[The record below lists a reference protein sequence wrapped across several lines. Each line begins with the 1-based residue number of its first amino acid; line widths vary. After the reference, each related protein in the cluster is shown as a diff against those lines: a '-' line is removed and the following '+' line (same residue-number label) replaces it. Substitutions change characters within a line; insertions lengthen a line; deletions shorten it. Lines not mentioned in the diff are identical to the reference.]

1 MGTDDLFKKRR
12 EERKRRDYGFKQPRA
27 NSFLIVTEGKKTEPL
42 YFKGMQKLIEERIG
56 GTINVVEIPL
66 IDIFGEGIATRK
78 LIEKTEELVNRAK
91 VIYQNIWVVF
101 DKDDFEDFDQAIEEA
116 EKRGYKAAWSNQCFE
131 YWIYLHFYYSD
142 SALHRDEWGRKLNEI
157 FQQYDLG
164 DGMYQKNDA
173 DIFANVD
180 RYDGVNTAIK
190 HAKRRMAEFDRT
202 KRKPSEYDPGTT
214 VYLLVEELKKYL
226 EEV

>member
-116 EKRGYKAAWSNQCFE
+116 EKRGYKVAWSNQCFE

-142 SALHRDEWGRKLNEI
+142 SALHRDEWSRKLNEI

-173 DIFANVD
+173 DIFANAD

-214 VYLLVEELKKYL
+214 VYLLVEELKNYL

>member
-116 EKRGYKAAWSNQCFE
+116 EKRGYKVAWSNQCFE

-142 SALHRDEWGRKLNEI
+142 SALHRDEWSRKLNEI

-173 DIFANVD
+173 DIFANAD

-190 HAKRRMAEFDRT
+190 HAKRRMAEFDRI

-214 VYLLVEELKKYL
+214 VYLLVEELKNYL

>member
-142 SALHRDEWGRKLNEI
+142 SALHRDEWSKKLNEI

-180 RYDGVNTAIK
+180 HYDGVNTAIK

>member
-66 IDIFGEGIATRK
+66 IDIFGEGIATGK
-78 LIEKTEELVNRAK
+78 LIEKTEEIVNRAK

-116 EKRGYKAAWSNQCFE
+116 EKRGYKVAWSNQCFE
-131 YWIYLHFYYSD
+131 YWIYLHFHYSD
-142 SALHRDEWGRKLNEI
+142 SALHRDEWSKKLNDI

-173 DIFANVD
+173 DIFANAD

-214 VYLLVEELKKYL
+214 VYLLVEELKNYL
-226 EEV
+226 DEV